1 MNYCMKKISTLLL
14 VAGLMAGCSEKAL
27 DVQNVNE
34 LTTDNYYKTEEDAM
48 KAVNAAYATLA
59 SPELYSQM
67 IHLTQELMSDET
79 SATASTS
86 PSLVQMRE
94 AEADASNEVF
104 NFLWSGCY
112 QGVYRSNLAIS
123 RIPGVPMNEDKKSRL
138 LGEAYFLRGLYYF
151 TLVTNFGDVPLILKV
166 VDVSNPVEK
175 QPSRTATAQVY
186 AAILKDFEEA
196 EKRLPVAY
204 EEDDIGRS
212 TRGAAKGFRAKALL
226 YRANLTNNQAD
237 YAASAQLF
245 KEIIDSNVY
254 NLMPD
259 YRDNHTNINENNRE
273 SLFEVQFSTTV
284 DPGAFCDECGTGGLR
299 PLEMGVRGRAYN
311 NVIPSEWYV
320 KQFET
325 GDTRLLASVFGPRGS
340 KFDGLDYF
348 RVLEYDSWFDI
359 KPTDYAT
366 RKYQKD
372 AGNEFDWTTGSDVN
386 IRLLRFADVLLMY
399 AEAVNSAQGPTG
411 EAYAAVNRVRERAD
425 LKPLDPGLSK
435 AAFMDWIM
443 HERVVELGMEG
454 HRWRDLVRWKKAY
467 LELTSK
473 GRPFDEK
480 KHYLFPIPAKER
492 QLNPNLTQNPGW

>member
-1 MNYCMKKISTLLL
+1 MKKILPFLL
-14 VAGLMAGCSEKAL
+14 VGALVMGCSEKAL
-27 DVQNVNE
+27 DAQNVNE
-34 LTTDNYYKTEEDAM
+34 LTTDNYYKTEEDAL

-59 SPELYSQM
+59 SPDLYSQI

-79 SATASTS
+79 DATVSTS
-86 PSLVQMRE
+86 PSLIAMRE

-112 QGVYRSNLAIS
+112 QGVYRANLAIT
-123 RIPGVPMNEDKKSRL
+123 RIPGVPMNEAKKSRL
-138 LGEAYFLRGLYYF
+138 LGEAYFLRAMYYF
-151 TLVTNFGDVPLILKV
+151 ILVTNFGDVPLILKV
-166 VDVSNPVEK
+166 VDVSNPAEK
-175 QPSRTATAQVY
+175 QPARSPVASVY

-196 EKRLPVAY
+196 EKRLPVSY
-204 EEDDIGRS
+204 GDDDIGRV
-212 TRGAAKGFRAKALL
+212 THGAAKGFRAKALL
-226 YRANLTNNQAD
+226 YRANLTNSQAD
-237 YAASAQLF
+237 YTASAKLF

-254 NLMPD
+254 DLVAN
-259 YRDNHTNINENNRE
+259 YRDNHTNTNENNRE

-284 DPGAFCDECGTGGLR
+284 NPGASCDECGTGGLR

-320 KQFET
+320 KQFEP
-325 GDTRLLASVFGPRGS
+325 GDERLLASVFGPQGS
-340 KFDGLDYF
+340 RFDGLEYYKI
-348 RVLEYDSWFDI
+348 LEYKAWSDI
-359 KPTDYAT
+359 LPVDYAV

-399 AEAVNSAQGPTG
+399 AEAINSAQGPTAD
-411 EAYAAVNRVRERAD
+411 AYAAVNRVRARAG
-425 LKPLDPGLSK
+425 LDPLPTGLSK
-435 AAFMDWIM
+435 TGFMDWLM
-443 HERVVELGMEG
+443 HERVVELGLEG

-467 LELTSK
+467 MELTSK

>member
-1 MNYCMKKISTLLL
+1 MKKISTLLL
-14 VAGLMAGCSEKAL
+14 VAGLTAGCSDKAL
-27 DVQNVNE
+27 DVQNVNV
-34 LTTDNYYKTEEDAM
+34 LTTDNYYKTEEDAL

-59 SPELYSQM
+59 SPDLYSQV

-79 SATASTS
+79 NATVSTS
-86 PSLVQMRE
+86 PSLILMRD
-94 AEADASNEVF
+94 AEADATNEVF
-104 NFLWSGCY
+104 NFVWSGCY
-112 QGVYRSNLAIS
+112 QGVYRSNLAIT
-123 RIPGVPMNEDKKSRL
+123 RIPGVPMNEATKSRL
-138 LGEAYFLRGLYYF
+138 LGEAYFLRAMYYF
-151 TLVTNFGDVPLILKV
+151 ILVTNFGDVPLILKV
-166 VDVSNPVEK
+166 VDVSKPEEK
-175 QPSRTATAQVY
+175 QPTRIAAANVY

-196 EKRLPVAY
+196 EKRLPVSY
-204 EEDDIGRS
+204 EDDEIGRVTS
-212 TRGAAKGFRAKALL
+212 GAAKGFRAKALL
-226 YRANLTNNQAD
+226 YRANLTNSQAD
-237 YAASAQLF
+237 YAASAKLF

-254 NLMPD
+254 DLVPN
-259 YRDNHTNINENNRE
+259 YRDNHTNTNENNRE

-325 GDTRLLASVFGPRGS
+325 GDTRLLASVFGPQGS
-340 KFDGLDYF
+340 KFDGLDYYK
-348 RVLEYDSWFDI
+348 VLEYKSWFDI
-359 KPTDYAT
+359 LPVDYAV

-386 IRLLRFADVLLMY
+386 IRLMRFADVLLMF
-399 AEAVNSAQGPTG
+399 AEATNSAQGPTAD
-411 EAYAAVNRVRERAD
+411 AYAAVNRVRKRAG
-425 LKPLDPGLSK
+425 LKELDPGLSK
-435 AAFMDWIM
+435 TAFMDWIM
-443 HERVVELGMEG
+443 HERVVELGLEG

-467 LELTSK
+467 QELTSK

>member
-1 MNYCMKKISTLLL
+1 MKKISMLLL
-14 VAGLMAGCSEKAL
+14 ITGLTAGCSEKAL
-27 DVQNVNE
+27 EVQNVNE
-34 LTTDNYYKTEEDAM
+34 LTTDNYYKTEEDAL

-59 SPELYSQM
+59 SPDLYSQIM
-67 IHLTQELMSDET
+67 HLTQELMSDET
-79 SATASTS
+79 NATASTS
-86 PSLVQMRE
+86 PSLVAMRE
-94 AEADASNEVF
+94 AETDASNELF
-104 NFLWSGCY
+104 NFIWTGCY
-112 QGVYRSNLAIS
+112 QGVYRTNLAIT
-123 RIPGVPMNEDKKSRL
+123 RIPGVAMNEAKKSRL

-166 VDVSNPVEK
+166 VDVSNPAER
-175 QPSRTATAQVY
+175 QPTRIAAVNVY
-186 AAILKDFEEA
+186 DAILKDFEEA
-196 EKRLPVAY
+196 EKRLPVSY
-204 EEDDIGRS
+204 EGDDIGRA
-212 TRGAAKGFRAKALL
+212 TRGAAKGFRGKALL
-226 YRANLTNNQAD
+226 YRANLTNSQTD
-237 YAASAQLF
+237 YAAAARLF

-254 NLMPD
+254 DLVPN
-259 YRDNHTNINENNRE
+259 YRDNHTNTNENNRE

-284 DPGAFCDECGTGGLR
+284 NPGAFCDECGTGGLR

-320 KQFET
+320 KQFER
-325 GDTRLLASVFGPRGS
+325 GDTRLLASVFGPQGS

-348 RVLEYDSWFDI
+348 RILEYDAWSDI
-359 KPTDYAT
+359 QPGDYAI

-386 IRLLRFADVLLMY
+386 IRLLRFADVLLLY
-399 AEAVNSAQGPTG
+399 AEAINSAQGPTAD
-411 EAYAAVNRVRERAD
+411 AYAAVNRVRKRAG
-425 LKPLDPGLSK
+425 LEPLEPGLSK
-435 AAFMDWIM
+435 TAFMDWVM

-467 LELTSK
+467 QELTSK